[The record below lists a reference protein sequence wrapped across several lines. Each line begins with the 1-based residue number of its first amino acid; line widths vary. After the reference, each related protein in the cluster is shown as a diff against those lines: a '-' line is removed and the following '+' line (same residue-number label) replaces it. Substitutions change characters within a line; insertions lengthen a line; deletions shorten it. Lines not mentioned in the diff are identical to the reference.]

1 MYEVG
6 VSISKNDFRLRSELS
21 GQRRQKAKRFPSSV
35 VTDRLGSQEKSFS
48 TLTWKLKERGML
60 VLTRKLGESIAI
72 DDHIKIRVVQIKG
85 KQVRL
90 GIEAPKDTK
99 IHREE
104 VYMAIQSQNTE
115 SAQATSEAA
124 RGVAKLLKP

>member
-1 MYEVG
+1 
-6 VSISKNDFRLRSELS
+6 
-21 GQRRQKAKRFPSSV
+21 
-35 VTDRLGSQEKSFS
+35 
-48 TLTWKLKERGML
+48 ML

-90 GIEAPKDTK
+90 GIEAPRDTK

-104 VYMAIQSQNTE
+104 VYMAIQNSNEE
-115 SAQATSEAA
+115 SVQSSSEGA
-124 RGVAKLLKP
+124 RSISKMIKAE

>member
-1 MYEVG
+1 
-6 VSISKNDFRLRSELS
+6 
-21 GQRRQKAKRFPSSV
+21 
-35 VTDRLGSQEKSFS
+35 
-48 TLTWKLKERGML
+48 ML

-104 VYMAIQSQNTE
+104 VYLAIQNQNQE
-115 SAQATSEAA
+115 SATTSAA
-124 RGVAKLLKP
+124 STKAVAELLKPPKIAKPQG

>member
-1 MYEVG
+1 
-6 VSISKNDFRLRSELS
+6 
-21 GQRRQKAKRFPSSV
+21 
-35 VTDRLGSQEKSFS
+35 
-48 TLTWKLKERGML
+48 ML

-104 VYMAIQSQNTE
+104 VYLAIQNQNQE
-115 SAQATSEAA
+115 SATAKPEGAKA
-124 RGVAKLLKP
+124 VAELLKTK

>member
-1 MYEVG
+1 
-6 VSISKNDFRLRSELS
+6 
-21 GQRRQKAKRFPSSV
+21 
-35 VTDRLGSQEKSFS
+35 
-48 TLTWKLKERGML
+48 ML

-104 VYMAIQSQNTE
+104 VYQAIQTQNQE
-115 SAQATSEAA
+115 SAASAPDSA
-124 RGVAKLLKP
+124 RALSKLLKP

>member
-1 MYEVG
+1 
-6 VSISKNDFRLRSELS
+6 
-21 GQRRQKAKRFPSSV
+21 
-35 VTDRLGSQEKSFS
+35 
-48 TLTWKLKERGML
+48 ML

-90 GIEAPKDTK
+90 GIEAPKETK

-104 VYMAIQSQNTE
+104 VYLAIQE
-115 SAQATSEAA
+115 SNVDSAKASPDAA
-124 RGVAKLLKP
+124 RKISEMLKK

>member
-1 MYEVG
+1 
-6 VSISKNDFRLRSELS
+6 
-21 GQRRQKAKRFPSSV
+21 
-35 VTDRLGSQEKSFS
+35 
-48 TLTWKLKERGML
+48 ML

-90 GIEAPKDTK
+90 GIEAPKETK

-104 VYMAIQSQNTE
+104 VYLAIQDTNKE
-115 SAQATSEAA
+115 SASMSTDRTRNVS
-124 RGVAKLLKP
+124 KMLKP

>member
-1 MYEVG
+1 
-6 VSISKNDFRLRSELS
+6 
-21 GQRRQKAKRFPSSV
+21 
-35 VTDRLGSQEKSFS
+35 
-48 TLTWKLKERGML
+48 ML

-104 VYMAIQSQNTE
+104 VYLAIQNQNQE
-115 SAQATSEAA
+115 SSTTSADSSKA
-124 RGVAKLLKP
+124 VAKLLKP

>member
-1 MYEVG
+1 
-6 VSISKNDFRLRSELS
+6 
-21 GQRRQKAKRFPSSV
+21 
-35 VTDRLGSQEKSFS
+35 
-48 TLTWKLKERGML
+48 ML

-72 DDHIKIRVVQIKG
+72 DDHIKIRIVQIKG

-104 VYMAIQSQNTE
+104 VYIAIQSQNEE
-115 SAQATSEAA
+115 SSKASSENTRA
-124 RGVAKLLKP
+124 VAKLLKS

>member
-1 MYEVG
+1 
-6 VSISKNDFRLRSELS
+6 
-21 GQRRQKAKRFPSSV
+21 
-35 VTDRLGSQEKSFS
+35 
-48 TLTWKLKERGML
+48 ML

-90 GIEAPKDTK
+90 GIEAPKETK

-104 VYMAIQSQNTE
+104 VYQSIQQTNVE
-115 SAQATSEAA
+115 SSNVSSEKA
-124 RGVAKLLKP
+124 RSVTKLLKP

>member
-1 MYEVG
+1 
-6 VSISKNDFRLRSELS
+6 
-21 GQRRQKAKRFPSSV
+21 
-35 VTDRLGSQEKSFS
+35 
-48 TLTWKLKERGML
+48 ML

-90 GIEAPKDTK
+90 GIEAPRDTK

-104 VYMAIQSQNTE
+104 VYLAIQSQNTE
-115 SAQATSEAA
+115 SAGAGAEKA
-124 RGVAKLLKP
+124 RSVSKLLKDS

>member
-1 MYEVG
+1 LRVG
-6 VSISKNDFRLRSELS
+6 VLDFRTYTKYLNFRK
-21 GQRRQKAKRFPSSV
+21 RQPIRIYAA
-35 VTDRLGSQEKSFS
+35 D
-48 TLTWKLKERGML
+48 KEIVML

-104 VYMAIQSQNTE
+104 VYVAIQDQNQQ
-115 SAQATSEAA
+115 SLQVSSDN
-124 RGVAKLLKP
+124 VKSVSKLLKPE

>member
-1 MYEVG
+1 ML
-6 VSISKNDFRLRSELS
+6 NF
-21 GQRRQKAKRFPSSV
+21 QKIYTQAGFDQDVEGAR
-35 VTDRLGSQEKSFS
+35 
-48 TLTWKLKERGML
+48 ML
-60 VLTRKLGESIAI
+60 VLTRKIGESIAI

-104 VYMAIQSQNTE
+104 VYLSIQDQNKEAVST
-115 SAQATSEAA
+115 SSDKAQS
-124 RGVAKLLKP
+124 VAKMLRDTKP

>member
-1 MYEVG
+1 
-6 VSISKNDFRLRSELS
+6 
-21 GQRRQKAKRFPSSV
+21 
-35 VTDRLGSQEKSFS
+35 
-48 TLTWKLKERGML
+48 ML

-104 VYMAIQSQNTE
+104 VYLAIQEQNQQ
-115 SAQATSEAA
+115 SANVSSDKTRS
-124 RGVAKLLKP
+124 VAKLLKP

>member
-1 MYEVG
+1 
-6 VSISKNDFRLRSELS
+6 
-21 GQRRQKAKRFPSSV
+21 
-35 VTDRLGSQEKSFS
+35 
-48 TLTWKLKERGML
+48 ML

-104 VYMAIQSQNTE
+104 VYLAIQNQNQE
-115 SAQATSEAA
+115 SSNTTADHTKA
-124 RGVAKLLKP
+124 VAELLKTK